1 MTDGEPVR
9 DPASVIRA
17 VVTVARENRISLAA
31 AGVAFYV
38 FNSLIP
44 LLLFVVIGL
53 SVAGQLEAVAELG
66 GTLAAIEGERAVSMV
81 EDVLGDG
88 TGRLRAAAIA
98 GVILAWSS
106 LTMVQAVN
114 VAFGVVY
121 DVRDRRSK
129 VTTALNTVMG
139 FLTVVVVVPSFV
151 VAVALLTVLVET
163 TLVRLLA
170 LPLLFAALFVAFLPM
185 YVRFPGEEVS
195 TREAVPGAAFAAVG
209 WTLCAVG
216 FRVYLAGSE
225 SVQLYG
231 VAGGVMLLLTWLY
244 LGGLTLLL
252 GVILNAVLA
261 GRVTVESS

>member
-1 MTDGEPVR
+1 MTDDGPVS
-9 DPASVIRA
+9 DPVSVIRT

-31 AGVAFYV
+31 AGVTFYM

-66 GTLAAIEGERAVSMV
+66 GTLAAIEGERAVSII

-88 TGRLRAAAIA
+88 TGRIRAAAIA
-98 GVILAWSS
+98 GVILTWSA
-106 LTMVQAVN
+106 LTMVQTIN
-114 VAFGVVY
+114 VAFTVAY
-121 DVRDRRSK
+121 DVRDQRSR

-139 FLTVVVVVPSFV
+139 FLTLVVVVPSFV

-170 LPLLFAALFVAFLPM
+170 LPLLFVALFVAFLPM
-185 YVRFPGEEVS
+185 YVRFPGQKVS
-195 TREAVPGAAFAAVG
+195 AREAVPGAAFAAVS

-216 FRVYLAGSE
+216 FRLYIVVSE

-244 LGGLTLLL
+244 VGGLTLLL
-252 GVILNAVLA
+252 GAILNAVLA
-261 GRVTVESS
+261 GRVSAESS